1 MFISLRPLGPLALLP
16 CLAVFPS
23 ASLGC
28 NKSQGDTST
37 TNPAPAPSAPAANT
51 AKPAVTGATA
61 TVPTTPTTA
70 AKAYESRGTVK
81 AFGEG
86 RKTVKIAHE
95 EIPGYMKAMT
105 MPFAVGSTNSLDGLK
120 EGDLVDF
127 SFAEQSDG
135 RLLIQSIKK
144 R

>member
-1 MFISLRPLGPLALLP
+1 MVISIRVLGPLALLP
-16 CLAVFPS
+16 GLAVFSS

-37 TNPAPAPSAPAANT
+37 TNAAPATSATSASAANPT
-51 AKPAVTGATA
+51 KPATPPVTSA
-61 TVPTTPTTA
+61 TPTTG
-70 AKAYESRGTVK
+70 AKAYETRGTVK

-95 EIPGYMKAMT
+95 DIPGYMKAMT
-105 MPFAVGSTNSLDGLK
+105 MPFAVSSTNSLDGVK
-120 EGDLVDF
+120 EGDNVDF
-127 SFAEQSDG
+127 SFTEQSDG